1 MWAPL
6 TTSTPTGAADP
17 FGPSARKPTL
27 VLAGAFISI
36 DAADPA
42 DPALAIQPRSPLKPQ
57 LPPALQTR
65 SAPARASR
73 LWCSPKLSSQP
84 TLQIQPTRCTQS
96 SHDTRPELRHDLI
109 PTKGYVGSQ
118 PLARSHPHS
127 PSRFLIWRCL
137 DELKGHSQLRDD
149 SGHRVRHVRAE
160 VRPLGPALGLT
171 TLGS

>member
-1 MWAPL
+1 MNSPRFLILRDSEA
-6 TTSTPTGAADP
+6 TNAGNPT
-17 FGPSARKPTL
+17 
-27 VLAGAFISI
+27 
-36 DAADPA
+36 
-42 DPALAIQPRSPLKPQ
+42 LAIQPRSPPKPQ

-84 TLQIQPTRCTQS
+84 TLQIQPTRRSQS

-127 PSRFLIWRCL
+127 PSRFLIWMCL

-149 SGHRVRHVRAE
+149 SGYRVRHARVEA
-160 VRPLGPALGLT
+160 RPLSLALGLT
-171 TLGS
+171 VFDS